1 MKDFSGRFVCSLAD
15 VLRERGRLSDG
26 EVRAVAAAAAA
37 ALARVHA
44 SGRVHGDV
52 KPATLLLSRDG
63 GLWLTDLGSAAPAE
77 RRLPGRGRAAPGPG
91 THPRADLRALG
102 VTLIELATGIPADAG
117 IVWKASE
124 LPRLGCSPALSSQI
138 AALFDPGSTA
148 EAVAGEFE
156 RSGVSALPVPVV
168 LEAFTDPTPTVEFM
182 PVRPPPASPAGAG
195 TPSARPAASKSR
207 WASVRACWTGGQ
219 TPSSMSQAS
228 RSRWVSRRTTRRA
241 APSATNTTAGRRTL
255 L

>member
-37 ALARVHA
+37 ALSRVHA

-52 KPATLLLSRDG
+52 RPATLLLSRG
-63 GLWLTDLGSAAPAE
+63 GRLCLTDLGSAAPAE
-77 RRLPGRGRAAPGPG
+77 RRLPGRGRAAPGPE
-91 THPRADLRALG
+91 TQPRADLRALG
-102 VTLIELATGIPADAG
+102 VTLIELATGIRADAG
-117 IVWKASE
+117 IGWKASE

-148 EAVAGEFE
+148 EAAAGEFE
-156 RSGVSALPVPVV
+156 RSEVSALPAPVV
-168 LEAFTDPTPTVEFM
+168 LAAFTDPTPTVEFM
-182 PVRPPPASPAGAG
+182 PVRPPPAPPAGAG
-195 TPSARPAASKSR
+195 TPSASRSR
-207 WASVRACWTGGQ
+207 WASVRACWAGGQ
-219 TPSSMSQAS
+219 TPSSRSQAS